1 MNQHRSIKFNQILTI
16 LLIICLS
23 LPGSAFGRPIG
34 GKGKKNFDQGK
45 KHEVAQR
52 WDEAA
57 REFAQAVAADPG
69 NPEYRLHLLKS
80 LQNAALMFMK
90 RGDELLQQNDAA
102 GAYNNYRQAAAYDPT
117 NELARLKMERIIEQQ
132 KAAASGVEPLKVNA
146 SGNVMAGATLETVSR
161 PQRPGEIYQNVAYKD
176 TKFKTLVSSIAG
188 QLGMNVIMDETVKDT
203 PVSLNLQNTTLP
215 KALDNLLMMTKHT
228 FEVIDRKTIFVYQDN
243 PTNRQRYERLF
254 FKTFYLGNANP
265 DDVSRMVTQL
275 LTGTAKQAITLKN
288 QNALVVRAS
297 RADMQAIQYIISML
311 DKSRPEV
318 VIDVEIYEVSQNNL
332 LQIGNQIATSSG
344 TLGASTEKRPVYDK
358 DGRVVKD
365 NSGNPVLQ
373 DVSIPATAIASL
385 TNLGGFNGSLGKNLV
400 GAAVLGASSLSPFGL
415 LALPPTTLSLLQS
428 KGNTVRLDGTQVHA
442 LDGETNETKI
452 GKKVPISLGAQLPS
466 YVGAPTAVPSAV
478 GGAAGAVNG
487 LAGGLLGGYGGY
499 GGYGYSS
506 IQYQDV
512 GLVIKVTPSIS
523 NDGTVQIKMDLT
535 SSGVEQSATAE
546 ERLTPTITQRS
557 LSTIARIPDGK
568 TSVVAGVKQQSNGN
582 TRTTIPVLGM
592 VPILGRFFTTP
603 RQESGTSDIIITVT
617 PHIIRSAGINRE
629 DHLARFID
637 TLGGGNNIS
646 MEEVVSQAQA
656 EEEHERRMIAAERN
670 NQGGQPVLTPPGDSA
685 LLAVTTEP
693 KLNPQP
699 QVQVVNG
706 PLPNPSQEQIAGL
719 TQPPRLTP
727 VSQPATTPTPTPAV
741 ASPNARKPVQNA
753 SAPPVSNVIVNES
766 SPSSTGTPQTF
777 DATDEQKFEVPAGP
791 DQPVQ
796 PARLAPMK
804 RPENIEK
811 MRREGEARVAREK
824 EEAAKNPEKARA
836 EAARQKAIDDEMIR
850 QYMKDIPKPPKSVQP
865 ATIQPGGSSQPKAQ
879 PGAQPTAKPADSKSG
894 TGDASKAAAEPSK
907 AGAEIVELSMMPT
920 TIKGQVGKSFI
931 VVLALDGQASMTG
944 ASIALKYDPAM
955 LQVKKVLDGGLL
967 GRRPDITHQ
976 VDGGNL
982 MVAMQQSTD
991 KSAPVKAN
999 GRLLIVE
1006 FTALTNGT
1014 TTIDVNRAES
1024 HLLMVGAP
1032 GAKINATAA
1041 QVQIGGEV
1049 VSRLSKEQ

>member
-1 MNQHRSIKFNQILTI
+1 MNKHRSIQFNRILTI

-23 LPGSAFGRPIG
+23 LPGTALGTPIG
-34 GKGKKNFDQGK
+34 GKGKKNFETGK
-45 KHEVAQR
+45 KYEIAQQ

-102 GAYNNYRQAAAYDPT
+102 GAYNNYRQAVSYDPT
-117 NELARLKMERIIEQQ
+117 NELAKLKMERIIEQQ
-132 KAAASGVEPLKVNA
+132 KAAASGLEPVKINA
-146 SGNVMAGATLETVSR
+146 AGNAMAGATVEIASK
-161 PQRPGEIYQNVAYKD
+161 PQRPGELYQNVTYKD
-176 TKFKTLVSSIAG
+176 TKFKTLVQSIAG
-188 QLGMNVIMDETVKDT
+188 QLGLNVIMDETVKDSN
-203 PVSLNLQNTTLP
+203 VSLNLQNTTLP

-265 DDVSRMVTQL
+265 EDVSRMVTQL

-297 RADMQAIQYIISML
+297 RADMQAIQYIINML

-332 LQIGNQIATSSG
+332 TQIGNQLAT
-344 TLGASTEKRPVYDK
+344 TSTRITETIGKDK
-358 DGRVVKD
+358 DGKD
-365 NSGNPVLQ
+365 VTITRDSASLNNFGGVGIGRGIAGVLSSGISPIGGATFSPVLGG
-373 DVSIPATAIASL
+373 
-385 TNLGGFNGSLGKNLV
+385 LGTILG
-400 GAAVLGASSLSPFGL
+400 
-415 LALPPTTLSLLQS
+415 LPPSSLSLLQS

-452 GKKVPISLGAQLPS
+452 GKKVPISLGAQLPG
-466 YVGAPTAVPSAV
+466 YIGAPVTTGTTTGTP
-478 GGAAGAVNG
+478 GAVSGIGG
-487 LAGGLLGGYGGY
+487 LAGGLGGYPY
-499 GGYGYSS
+499 GGLGYSS

-568 TSVVAGVKQQSNGN
+568 TSVVAGVKQQSSGN
-582 TRTTIPVLGM
+582 TRTSIPVIGM
-592 VPILGRFFTTP
+592 VPILGRFFTAP
-603 RQESGTSDIIITVT
+603 RQESGNSDIIITVT
-617 PHIIRSAGINRE
+617 PHIIRSAAINRE
-629 DHLARFID
+629 DHLAHFIG

-646 MEEVVSQAQA
+646 IEAVVNQAQA
-656 EEEHERRMIAAERN
+656 EEEQERRMIAAEKRG
-670 NQGGQPVLTPPGDSA
+670 QGEQFTPDQQSGSA
-685 LLAVTTEP
+685 LLADTTAP
-693 KLNPQP
+693 QYNPQP
-699 QVQVVNG
+699 KVEVVSG
-706 PLPNPSQEQIAGL
+706 PIPTPSQEQVAGL
-719 TQPPRLTP
+719 TQPQRL
-727 VSQPATTPTPTPAV
+727 SSGAPANALPAPTPAV
-741 ASPNARKPVQNA
+741 ANPAARKPVQNA
-753 SAPPVSNVIVNES
+753 SVPPTQLNSNIISESGSSQNGSQPQPNTEDPQFAVPAPPE
-766 SPSSTGTPQTF
+766 T
-777 DATDEQKFEVPAGP
+777 
-791 DQPVQ
+791 PVQ
-796 PARLAPMK
+796 PARLAPT
-804 RPENIEK
+804 RTPEAIEK
-811 MRREGEARVAREK
+811 LRRDEEAKAAKERED
-824 EEAAKNPEKARA
+824 AAKNPDKIRA
-836 EAARQKAIDDEMIR
+836 EEARRKALEDEMIR
-850 QYMKDIPKPPKSVQP
+850 QYMKEIPKAPKNVKPAAVQP
-865 ATIQPGGSSQPKAQ
+865 AEKPKAQ
-879 PGAQPTAKPADSKSG
+879 PGDQPAGKPDGAANEPANAPAEPGKPA
-894 TGDASKAAAEPSK
+894 
-907 AGAEIVELSMMPT
+907 AGVVELSMMPT

-967 GRRPDITHQ
+967 GKRPDITHQ

-982 MVAMQQSTD
+982 MISMQQ
-991 KSAPVKAN
+991 AAGGPVKAS

-1006 FTALTNGT
+1006 FTALSNGS
-1014 TTIDVNRAES
+1014 TTIEVNPAET
-1024 HLLMVGAP
+1024 HLLMAGAP
-1032 GAKINATAA
+1032 GAKISATPA

-1049 VSRLSKEQ
+1049 ASRLPNGQ